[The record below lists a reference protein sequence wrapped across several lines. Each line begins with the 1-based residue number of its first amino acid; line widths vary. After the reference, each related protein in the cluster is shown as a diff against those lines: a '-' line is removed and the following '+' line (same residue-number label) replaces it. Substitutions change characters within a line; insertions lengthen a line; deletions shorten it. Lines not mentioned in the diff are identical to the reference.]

1 MFKKFINDTAKNL
14 KSEFV
19 SDFKEL
25 VNDTKEEFGVRNKK
39 DLQNVID
46 KSKDSIKQGLQEN
59 ELKQNELSAIVDLSI
74 GKVGLSQREKDYVY
88 NKPTEGI
95 NKVINKIQNIIP
107 EGSLFKN
114 EQSEK
119 IISAQPIL
127 NTLIVNEQPIPK
139 EKFVNIEKK
148 QEPNMISENLNSLI
162 EFALAD
168 GELSEKE
175 KQILFKK
182 AEAEGIDL
190 DEFEMVLEARIFE
203 KTKNKTTETA
213 ASPKSDKLGDVKK
226 CPACGAIAES
236 FATKCSDC
244 GTEFRNIEAS
254 GSVIKF
260 FEKLDEVEA
269 TRTTALYEQSS
280 KSNIGIGTVLLW
292 LFFWPVLI
300 FIKGFQL
307 ILSTAKPA
315 KWSTT
320 DARKEELVL
329 NYPVPV
335 SKENILEFLT
345 LSASKINSS
354 SYLTIFSEDT
364 KYKNAWNK
372 IWLKKIEQINSK
384 ATISMKNDTKT
395 YAEIQNIVENARNI
409 TKENVKK
416 VFRVLGAGIIIIL
429 GFVIWNIISGK
440 IDDNRNNTYTSVTNS
455 AEKLIENKQYEEAEK
470 LLDEVDN
477 KHKVEIKSKIQ
488 LSKLT
493 EKLEDLEP
501 LLKNKEYSKLK

>member
-1 MFKKFINDTAKNL
+1 
-14 KSEFV
+14 
-19 SDFKEL
+19 
-25 VNDTKEEFGVRNKK
+25 
-39 DLQNVID
+39 
-46 KSKDSIKQGLQEN
+46 
-59 ELKQNELSAIVDLSI
+59 
-74 GKVGLSQREKDYVY
+74 
-88 NKPTEGI
+88 
-95 NKVINKIQNIIP
+95 
-107 EGSLFKN
+107 
-114 EQSEK
+114 
-119 IISAQPIL
+119 
-127 NTLIVNEQPIPK
+127 
-139 EKFVNIEKK
+139 
-148 QEPNMISENLNSLI
+148 
-162 EFALAD
+162 
-168 GELSEKE
+168 
-175 KQILFKK
+175 
-182 AEAEGIDL
+182 
-190 DEFEMVLEARIFE
+190 MV
-203 KTKNKTTETA
+203 
-213 ASPKSDKLGDVKK
+213 
-226 CPACGAIAES
+226 
-236 FATKCSDC
+236 
-244 GTEFRNIEAS
+244 
-254 GSVIKF
+254 
-260 FEKLDEVEA
+260 
-269 TRTTALYEQSS
+269 
-280 KSNIGIGTVLLW
+280 VLLA
-292 LFFWPVLI
+292 VLI

-501 LLKNKEYSKLK
+501 LLKNKEYSKLKMELEKLRWTKISPNSDWDLESIERETFKNFIEKKKAINNQMPEDKRAEIESEYSL